1 MHVAPITSLQ
11 TWFPEHLVLPLWS
24 EPQIPSHLVQSY
36 QERNP
41 NELLPDRAVFDI
53 THPEIV
59 VFEPEQSNGIGILL
73 MPGGGYQRV
82 SVDKEGADSAR
93 VLNQAGFTVFVMT
106 YRMPNE
112 GHEFGAWTPLAD
124 AQRAMRLVRQLPL
137 ASHLSWIGVLG
148 FSAGGHVAASLA
160 TSHALDIYPLQDEA
174 DRVSAKPDFC
184 ALMYPVISMNTDIA
198 HMGSRAE
205 LLANLERESDLLR
218 FSLEKQVTSDMP
230 P

>member
-1 MHVAPITSLQ
+1 M
-11 TWFPEHLVLPLWS
+11 
-24 EPQIPSHLVQSY
+24 QSY

-41 NELLPDRAVFDI
+41 NELLPDRSVFDI

-124 AQRAMRLVRQLPL
+124 AQRAMRLVRRLPL
-137 ASHLSWIGVLG
+137 ASHLSSIGV
-148 FSAGGHVAASLA
+148 
-160 TSHALDIYPLQDEA
+160 
-174 DRVSAKPDFC
+174 
-184 ALMYPVISMNTDIA
+184 
-198 HMGSRAE
+198 
-205 LLANLERESDLLR
+205 
-218 FSLEKQVTSDMP
+218 
-230 P
+230 

>member
-1 MHVAPITSLQ
+1 
-11 TWFPEHLVLPLWS
+11 
-24 EPQIPSHLVQSY
+24 
-36 QERNP
+36 
-41 NELLPDRAVFDI
+41 
-53 THPEIV
+53 
-59 VFEPEQSNGIGILL
+59 
-73 MPGGGYQRV
+73 
-82 SVDKEGADSAR
+82 
-93 VLNQAGFTVFVMT
+93 T

-112 GHEFGAWTPLAD
+112 GHEFGAWPPLAD

-137 ASHLSWIGVLG
+137 ASHLSSIGVLG

-230 P
+230 PCFLLHASDDTAVSAENSLVFWQALRQHEIATEMHLFEQGKHGFGIRDAQGLPVAAWPQLLSAWLQ